1 MRLPAEGPV
10 MMPNGRPGRVLV
22 VDDERS
28 IREVLA
34 QVLEYEGYGVEL
46 AASGGEALSVYRSRP
61 TDLVLL
67 DVKMQGIDGIET
79 LQQLRQQDPGARVV
93 MISGH
98 ATIATAVQAV
108 KEGAFDFLEKPLD
121 SDRLLVTVR
130 RALEHRRLEGEN
142 ARLREGLARATDA
155 RFAMVG
161 DSAGLREIRALVARV
176 APTNVRVLISGENGS
191 GKELVARAIH
201 DASPRSDAP
210 FVDVNCAA
218 IPSELVE
225 SELFGHVKGAFTGA
239 VRDQPGKFEAADGGT
254 LFLDEIGDLALSA
267 QAKILRT
274 LQEETILRVGGTRPI
289 PVDVRVIAATNRD
302 LGDEIAAGRFRE
314 DLFFRLNVM
323 PIEVPALRDR
333 LDDVPVLVAHFVAV
347 LGSGPGMTP
356 KTFTADAL
364 HRLRQRRWPGNVRE
378 LRNAVERLLI
388 LAPGAEVTAADVD
401 QVLPPESGTAIDL
414 QALAKK
420 SAGQTFMEFR
430 DVAERV
436 FIEARLRDH
445 GWNIT
450 ETARAIGLPRS
461 NVYHKIEKYGLEKER
476 S

>member
-1 MRLPAEGPV
+1 MTGPV

-22 VDDERS
+22 VDDDRS

-34 QVLEYEGYGVEL
+34 QVLGYEGYGVEL

-61 TDLVLL
+61 VDLVLL

-79 LQQLRQQDPGARVV
+79 LQQLRQQDAMARVV
-93 MISGH
+93 MVSGH
-98 ATIATAVQAV
+98 ASISTAVQAV

-142 ARLREGLARATDA
+142 VRLREGLARATDS
-155 RFAMVG
+155 RFVMVG
-161 DSAGLREIRALVARV
+161 ESAPLREIRALVARV

-201 DASPRSDAP
+201 DASSRSAGP

-218 IPSELVE
+218 IPTELVE
-225 SELFGHVKGAFTGA
+225 SELFGHMKGSFTGA
-239 VRDQPGKFEAADGGT
+239 VRDQPGRFEAADGGT

-267 QAKILRT
+267 QAKILRA
-274 LQEETILRVGGTRPI
+274 LQEDVIVRVGGNRPVG
-289 PVDVRVIAATNRD
+289 VDVRVIAATNRD
-302 LGDEIAAGRFRE
+302 LSDEIAAGRFRE

-323 PIEVPALRDR
+323 PIHVAALRDR
-333 LDDVPVLVAHFVAV
+333 AEDIPALVDHFVAV

-356 KTFTADAL
+356 RPFTAEAL
-364 HRLRQRRWPGNVRE
+364 HRLRQRYWPGNVRE

-388 LAPGAEVTAADVD
+388 LAAGPEVTEADID
-401 QVLPPESGTAIDL
+401 RVLPGDTGTPIDL
-414 QALAKK
+414 AALA
-420 SAGQTFMEFR
+420 AATEGRTFMEFR
-430 DVAERV
+430 DDAERV
-436 FIEARLRDH
+436 FLETRLRDH
-445 GWNIT
+445 HWNIT

-476 S
+476 A